1 METRLFSRGW
11 FTNIISYSSI
21 VWTIFCFIGAWFV
34 IFKYDVL
41 RGGSIETVMI
51 FLFAAAIWAILFAG
65 LIFLS
70 LCLTPSEEPSYYVM
84 FKDLIKKGI
93 RRVQK

>member
-1 METRLFSRGW
+1 MEPRLFSRGW
-11 FTNIISYSSI
+11 FKNIISYSI
-21 VWTIFCFIGAWFV
+21 IAWTIFCFIVAWFV

-41 RGGSIETVMI
+41 RGGSIETVMT
-51 FLFAAAIWAILFAG
+51 FLFAATIWSILFAG

-70 LCLTPSEEPSYYVM
+70 LCLTPSEEPPYYVM
-84 FKDLIKKGI
+84 FKDLIKKGM